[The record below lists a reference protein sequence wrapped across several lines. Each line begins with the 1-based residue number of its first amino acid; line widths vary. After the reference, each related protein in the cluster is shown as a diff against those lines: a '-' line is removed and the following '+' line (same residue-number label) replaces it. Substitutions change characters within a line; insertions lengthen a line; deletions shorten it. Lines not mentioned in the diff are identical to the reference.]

1 MKHHISSSSHKRDRQ
16 VLEKRRLKA
25 VNLYRSGRSQYWIAK
40 HLKVSF
46 EAVSNWVE
54 LYKEHGVKG
63 LKTLG
68 KPGPKP
74 RLNDSKKERVKRAI
88 LKGPKSQGFATDLWT
103 LERVAKLI
111 KKVAKVSYHRGHV
124 WKILLEMGFTCQK
137 PQVKNKERDEESIKK
152 WKQLVWP
159 RLKRG
164 LRNVTMI

>member
-1 MKHHISSSSHKRDRQ
+1 MKHISSSSRKRDRQ
-16 VLEKRRLKA
+16 ALEKRRISAIK
-25 VNLYRSGRSQYWIAK
+25 LYKKGRSQYWIAK

-54 LYKEHGVKG
+54 FYKKRGVNG

-74 RLNDSKKERVKRAI
+74 RLNDSEKKKIKQAI

-103 LERVAKLI
+103 LDRIASLI
-111 KKVAKVSYHRGHV
+111 KKLAKVSYHPGHV
-124 WKILLEMGFTCQK
+124 WKILMELGFTCQK
-137 PQVKNKERDEESIKK
+137 PQIKTQERDEEKIKR
-152 WKQLVWP
+152 WKQQVWP

-164 LRNVTMI
+164 LRNATMI